1 MISCNRGSWLQEI
14 FFCKEMGSIEKQ
26 TDLEQTWADPAGA
39 FGDKLSDFCFG
50 DAVAW

>member
-1 MISCNRGSWLQEI
+1 MVHGCRR